1 MEQYCIYLRKSRV
14 DVAKGEEDTL
24 TRHETILKELANVRG
39 LKISKVYKEI
49 VSGDTISARPKM
61 QELLHDVELGIWDG
75 VLVMEVER
83 LARGDTIDQGIVA
96 QTFKYSDTLI
106 ITPTKTYDPR
116 NEFDEEYFEFGL
128 FMSRREYKT
137 INRRLQ
143 AGRLASIKEGNYIGS
158 HKPYGYDKIKVDK
171 HYTLSPNPDES
182 HVVQLIYEW
191 YTKGILTEDGTYIRI
206 GTTLIA
212 KRLNS
217 LNIKPQKN
225 ATWSASSVRDILI
238 NPIYIGKIRWN
249 WRPTKKS
256 VVDGKVSVSRPRNE
270 EVILVDGLHPPIIST
285 ETFDLAQHY
294 ISQNPPK
301 PVKQNSTLKNP
312 LSGLVVCS
320 VCGHTMVRKPS
331 KKCSDMLICTHI
343 GCTNV
348 SSKLEYVEKKI
359 LLSLSDWVKEYQI
372 QEHTA
377 IDTEVSKSEL
387 VTYDKAI
394 QQLDE
399 ELKTLNSQ
407 LDNAYDFLERE
418 IYTPQVFAQR
428 TQSITS
434 RITECN
440 AKRVKLLEDRE
451 KLSNNIVS
459 RQQLIPQVEY
469 VLSVYGTLGNPQ
481 EKNDLLNSIIER
493 VVYDKPKGGR
503 WCNPNDFSIQVF
515 PVIPKG

>member
-39 LKISKVYKEI
+39 LRVSKVYKEI

-61 QELLHDVELGIWDG
+61 QELLHDVELGIWTG

-106 ITPTKTYDPR
+106 ITPTKTYDPN

-158 HKPYGYDKIKVDK
+158 HRPYGYDKIKVGK
-171 HYTLSPNPDES
+171 HYTLTPNPDES
-182 HVVQLIYEW
+182 STVQLIYEW
-191 YTKGILTEDGTYIRI
+191 YTKGILTEDGTYTRI

-212 KRLNS
+212 KRLNALS
-217 LNIKPQKN
+217 IKPQKN

-238 NPIYIGKIRWN
+238 NPIYIGKVRWN

-256 VVDGKVSVSRPRNE
+256 VVDGKVAVTRPRSE
-270 EVILVDGLHPPIIST
+270 EVILVDGLHPPIVSL
-285 ETFDLAQHY
+285 ETFNLAQHY
-294 ISQNPPK
+294 ISQNPPS

-331 KKCSDMLICTHI
+331 KKYPDMLMCTHI

-348 SSKLEYVEKKI
+348 SSKLEYVEKKV
-359 LLSLSDWVKEYQI
+359 LLALADWIREYRVQGNSNTSI
-372 QEHTA
+372 AFSQ
-377 IDTEVSKSEL
+377 SEL
-387 VTYDKAI
+387 TAYDKAI

-399 ELKTLNSQ
+399 ELTTLNQQ
-407 LDNAYDFLERE
+407 LSNAYDLLERE
-418 IYTPQVFAQR
+418 VYTPQVFALR
-428 TQSITS
+428 TQSITT
-434 RITECN
+434 RITERTT
-440 AKRVKLLEDRE
+440 KRAKLLEDRA
-451 KLSNNIVS
+451 KLNDSIIS
-459 RQQLIPQVEY
+459 SQQLIPQVEY
-469 VLSVYGTLGNPQ
+469 VLSVYSTLSSPQ
-481 EKNDLLNSIIER
+481 ERNDLLNTVIEK
-493 VVYDKPKGGR
+493 VLYDKPKGGR
-503 WCNPNDFSIQVF
+503 WGDPEDFTIQVF
-515 PVIPKG
+515 PKLPKV